1 MDEAPP
7 QPRAKQSA
15 ATKADRYAGL
25 DAARA
30 VALAAHAAAG
40 LAASLGDAQAA
51 RLLRIAEAM
60 GRSAHAS
67 LLRSLAAGVRPP
79 PTTGTPAEGM
89 GQAVVDEKEKKKRRR
104 RRKRKQAKEGPAMVG
119 EELGDVGMGDT
130 VASITARAAPGGSV
144 LVGDLGELG
153 VSGQVLTLPPPFAA
167 PPAAAPTLSTS
178 ASLSVA
184 PVATSVIASSSCG
197 GGRAVRSLA
206 EVLGLQE
213 VGMLSSD
220 VLQRHFIKLGELR
233 SEGTLTTGELQTHMV
248 ELARATVQSGLAPG
262 AG

>member
-178 ASLSVA
+178 
-184 PVATSVIASSSCG
+184 VATSVIASSSCG
-197 GGRAVRSLA
+197 AGRAVWSLA

-220 VLQRHFIKLGELR
+220 ELQRHVIKLGELR

-248 ELARATVQSGLAPG
+248 ELARVTVQSGLAPG